1 MLDADGRPRYRIDDQ
16 GSYSRCRG
24 DDPRSRW
31 RRRPLRRDRDFGILP
46 RQVARPAAPDRL
58 PVAQGTDGRRAP
70 RAGAADRSAGKLIE
84 PAGAR
89 AMAADTAR
97 GALFRPIVPNQH
109 SRVTYAEL
117 FFDLVFVFAVTQI
130 SHTLLGNFTPLGALQ
145 VMLLFLAVWWVWVYT
160 SWITNWLDP
169 EKTPVRLLLFSLT
182 LGGLV
187 LSTSIPAAFD
197 GRGLWFAI
205 AYAAM
210 QVGKTV
216 FLWISTP
223 RSRPLARMNAI
234 RITAWL
240 SMSAIFWIAGG
251 LAQGELR
258 LVLWAIALAIEY
270 ISPAVR
276 FWIPRF
282 GASSVADWVIEGGH
296 MAERCALFVII
307 ALGESVVVTGA
318 TFAELAWS
326 AENLIAFVTVLA
338 GSIAMWWIYFHIG
351 AEAGSEQISRSS
363 EPGRLARLAYTY
375 LHMPII
381 AGIIVS
387 AVADELVLKHPGGHS
402 DLKTVI
408 SAIGGPLLFLF
419 GTILFK
425 HSFRGFLQ
433 LSHGFG
439 IIALCVLAWFASE
452 LSPLMLSILTTAIMI
467 VVAVWESISLQS
479 GPAE

>member
-1 MLDADGRPRYRIDDQ
+1 MTEKPHGAMYRQI
-16 GSYSRCRG
+16 
-24 DDPRSRW
+24 
-31 RRRPLRRDRDFGILP
+31 
-46 RQVARPAAPDRL
+46 APH
-58 PVAQGTDGRRAP
+58 
-70 RAGAADRSAGKLIE
+70 
-84 PAGAR
+84 
-89 AMAADTAR
+89 
-97 GALFRPIVPNQH
+97 QH
-109 SRVTYAEL
+109 HRVTYVEL

-130 SHTLLGNFTPLGALQ
+130 SHTLLAHFTPSGVLQ
-145 VMLLFLAVWWVWVYT
+145 VTLLFLAVWWVWVFT

-169 EKTPVRLLLFSLT
+169 EQTPVRLLLFAMM

-187 LSTSIPAAFD
+187 LSTSIPTAFD

-210 QVGKTV
+210 QVGKTI
-216 FLWISTP
+216 FLWVSTP
-223 RSRPLARMNAI
+223 LSRPRTRMNAI

-251 LAQGELR
+251 LAEGQLR
-258 LVLWAIALAIEY
+258 LLLWAIALVIEY

-276 FWIPRF
+276 FWIPRY
-282 GASSVADWVIEGGH
+282 GASSVADWVVEGGH
-296 MAERCALFVII
+296 MAERCAGFIII
-307 ALGESVVVTGA
+307 ALGESIVVTGA
-318 TFAELAWS
+318 TFAELTWTT
-326 AENLIAFVTVLA
+326 ENVLAFVSAFVGCL
-338 GSIAMWWIYFHIG
+338 AMWWIYFHKG
-351 AEAGSEQISRSS
+351 AEAGSEQFSGSS

-375 LHMPII
+375 LHMPIV
-381 AGIIVS
+381 AGIIVA

-433 LSHGFG
+433 LSHGVG
-439 IIALCVLAWFASE
+439 IIALGVLAWFASE

-467 VVAVWESISLQS
+467 VVAVWESVSLQS
-479 GPAE
+479 GPAEQQL